1 MAGRDSRHGGE
12 DAVAGSLPSTI
23 VGHLREVVLLTALYL
38 AYCVTRVLGAH
49 DLGAGRQRAGDILQ
63 LEGMV
68 HLDVESRVNTAVT
81 DMAWLA
87 VPMDYWYAVLHY
99 VVTPAAL
106 VWLYLTHRS
115 GYARRRNA
123 LVISSI
129 LGLFGYLLFPT
140 APPRLMGDPYLDT
153 LARYAHLGWW
163 ADHASAPSGL
173 GGLTNELAAMP
184 SLHVG
189 WAVWVAWALRGHVR
203 ARSGRVVLLSY
214 PVMTTAVVVCTGNH
228 WLLDCIAGFLVVMVG
243 IVVTRAAE
251 RTSPPH
257 IVRRASTASQQPEP
271 MSAED
276 RVVPGGDPQLARRE
290 STHGVYAARALAP
303 AQRRRKPPAMASP
316 AGLDGLRSSTAMPC
330 RYAHR
335 PTAGC
340 MLADATTMLHA

>member
-1 MAGRDSRHGGE
+1 MAGRHSRRGGE
-12 DAVAGSLPSTI
+12 GAVAGSLPSTI
-23 VGHLREVVLLTALYL
+23 VGHLREVVLLSALYL

-49 DLGAGRQRAGDILQ
+49 DVGAGRQRAGDILQ

-68 HLDVESRVNTAVT
+68 HLDVESQVNAAVT

-189 WAVWVAWALRGHVR
+189 WAVWVAWALQGHVR
-203 ARSGRVVLLSY
+203 TRLGRVVLLSY
-214 PVMTTAVVVCTGNH
+214 PLMTTAVVVCTGNH

-251 RTSPPH
+251 RMSPPH
-257 IVRRASTASQQPEP
+257 IVRRASTTSQQPDL

-276 RVVPGGDPQLARRE
+276 RVVPGGDPQLARRA
-290 STHGVYAARALAP
+290 STHGVYAARALP
-303 AQRRRKPPAMASP
+303 AAQGRRKPPAMASP
-316 AGLDGLRSSTAMPC
+316 AGLDGLRPSTAIHC
-330 RYAHR
+330 RYAHQT
-335 PTAGC
+335 TAGC